1 MAARKLQQEID
12 RTLKKVD
19 EGVVVFDQIWDKVR
33 ALARGPGPS
42 CARVRVGARAR
53 GARRTAP
60 RKRASSARVA
70 RSKRAGGAHDMTDL
84 GSLRRAPR
92 PGRRALGAQ
101 R

>member
-33 ALARGPGPS
+33 ALARGAGPS
-42 CARVRVGARAR
+42 CARARARAR
-53 GARRTAP
+53 GARRMAP
-60 RKRASSARVA
+60 RKRASSARLA
-70 RSKRAGGAHDMTDL
+70 RSKRAGGVHDMADL
-84 GSLRRAPR
+84 GSLRRTPR
-92 PGRRALGAQ
+92 PGRRALDAQ